1 MKSYLFSCLK
11 KVQSDYAEIRYEQIS
26 SVHIHYVG
34 KEIESIGNST
44 EKGGGIR
51 TKQKGG
57 WSFVSFNNL
66 DKLSSYLNFA
76 VKQARLTKIKPV
88 RCLLSNEV
96 NSINL
101 APVPSWIK
109 TIPATARK
117 DPGKISL
124 EEKYRLCTHYNKIL
138 LSTKEIQT
146 SNLRYTDVHTTKY
159 FANSEGT
166 YTQQERFYTV
176 LGMTA
181 IARRGNNIQSTQEGV
196 GGVGGY
202 ELVENQEEKAKE
214 AARRASNLLNAKPT
228 KRGKYTVVIDP
239 KLSGVFAHEA
249 FGHLSEA
256 DFLYE
261 NEQLLK
267 IMKLGRVFG
276 NQDLNIIDEPPIPG
290 EGGFYLYD
298 DEGVA
303 SRKTY
308 LIREGKLVGR
318 LHSRETAAKM
328 GEEPTGNAR
337 AISYEY
343 PPIVRMSNTYIEPK
357 NMSKEE
363 MISGI
368 KRGIYARGFRGG
380 QTNLEMFTFAP
391 EEGYLIENGKLTK
404 PIRDFNLT
412 GNIFTTLKNIDAI
425 GDDLVLFAGPGGCG
439 KGEQSPLPVS
449 TGGPHIRIRNL
460 VVGGK

>member
-1 MKSYLFSCLK
+1 MRSHLFSCLK
-11 KVQSDYAEIRYEQIS
+11 KVQSDYAEIRYEEIV
-26 SVHIHYVG
+26 SVHIHYAG
-34 KEIESIGNST
+34 KELESIGESI
-44 EKGGGIR
+44 ERGGGIR
-51 TKQKGG
+51 ARGKGG

-66 DKLSSYLNFA
+66 DRLPSYLNFA
-76 VKQARLTKIKPV
+76 VKQARLIKANPV
-88 RCLLSNEV
+88 
-96 NSINL
+96 NL
-101 APVPSWIK
+101 ASVPSLIK
-109 TIPATARK
+109 IVPATVEK
-117 DPGKISL
+117 DPRKISL
-124 EEKYRLCTHYNKIL
+124 KEKYGLCTRYNEIL
-138 LSTKEIQT
+138 LSAKEIQT
-146 SNLRYTDVHTTKY
+146 SNLRYADVHTMKY

-166 YTQQERFYTV
+166 YIQQERFHTI
-176 LGMTA
+176 LGMAA
-181 IARRGNNIQSTQEGV
+181 IARRGGNIQSAHEGM

-202 ELVENQEEKAKE
+202 ELIESQEKKAE
-214 AARRASNLLNAKPT
+214 ETVRRALHLLNAQPT
-228 KRGKYTVVIDP
+228 EKGKYTVVVDP

-261 NEQLLK
+261 NERLLK
-267 IMKLGRVFG
+267 IMRLGRIFG
-276 NQDLNIIDEPPIPG
+276 NQNLDIVDEPTIPG

-308 LIREGKLVGR
+308 LIKEGKLVGR

-328 GEEPTGNAR
+328 REEPTGNAR

-357 NMSKEE
+357 NMSKDE
-363 MISGI
+363 MISQV
-368 KRGIYARGFRGG
+368 KRGIYARGFHGG

-425 GDDLVLFAGPGGCG
+425 GNDLVLFAGPGGCG

-449 TGGPHIRIRNL
+449 TGGPHIRIMNL
-460 VVGGK
+460 LVGGK

>member
-1 MKSYLFSCLK
+1 MKSYLFSCLEK
-11 KVQSDYAEIRYEQIS
+11 IKSEYVEIRYEEVV
-26 SVHIHYVG
+26 SVYIHYVG
-34 KEIESIGNST
+34 KELESIGEAT
-44 EKGGGIR
+44 EEGGGIR
-51 TKQKGG
+51 AKEKGG

-76 VKQARLTKIKPV
+76 VKQARLSK
-88 RCLLSNEV
+88 V

-101 APVPSWIK
+101 AEVPSRIEI
-109 TIPATARK
+109 IPATPIK
-117 DPGKISL
+117 DPRQISL
-124 EEKYRLCTHYNKIL
+124 EEKYQLCTRYNKIL
-138 LSTKEIQT
+138 LSAKEIQT
-146 SNLRYTDVHTTKY
+146 SDLRYADVHTIKY

-166 YTQQERFYTV
+166 YIQQERFWTV
-176 LGMTA
+176 LGMAA
-181 IARRGNNIQSTQEGV
+181 IARRGNNIQSAHEGI

-202 ELVENQEEKAKE
+202 ELVENQEKKAE
-214 AARRASNLLNAKPT
+214 ETARRASNLLNAKPIE
-228 KRGKYTVVIDP
+228 KGKYTVVIDP

-261 NEQLLK
+261 NERLLK
-267 IMKLGRVFG
+267 IMRLGRVFG
-276 NQDLNIIDEPPIPG
+276 NQNLNIIDEPPIPG

-308 LIREGKLVGR
+308 LIREGRLVGR

-357 NMSKEE
+357 DVSKEE
-363 MISGI
+363 MISGVR
-368 KRGIYARGFRGG
+368 RGIYAKGFRGG

-391 EEGYLIENGKLTK
+391 EEGYLIEKGKLTK
-404 PIRDFNLT
+404 LIRDFNLT
-412 GNIFTTLKNIDAI
+412 GNIFTTLNNIDTV
-425 GDDLVLFAGPGGCG
+425 GNDLVLFTGPGGCG
-439 KGEQSPLPVS
+439 KGGQFPLPVS
-449 TGGPHIRIRNL
+449 TGGPHIRIRDL